1 MCPFS
6 LIQIEGEGLIE
17 VKMTVTTDIAGNRLW
32 SGCLATMAFYYRI
45 QVWTYL
51 QGLSEAALEVGRGR
65 AGAGVV
71 PSAALCAYL
80 VPGSLNSLELT
91 YLGACP

>member
-1 MCPFS
+1 MNTEIS
-6 LIQIEGEGLIE
+6 VL
-17 VKMTVTTDIAGNRLW
+17 V
-32 SGCLATMAFYYRI
+32 RI
-45 QVWTYL
+45 REAR
-51 QGLSEAALEVGRGR
+51 QGQRGR